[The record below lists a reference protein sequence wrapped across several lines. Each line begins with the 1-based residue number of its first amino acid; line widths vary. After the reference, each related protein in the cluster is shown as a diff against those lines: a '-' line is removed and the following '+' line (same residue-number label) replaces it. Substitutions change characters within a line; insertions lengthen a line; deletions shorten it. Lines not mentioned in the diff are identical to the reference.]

1 LKKFKKNLLE
11 EGLVDEAIKLSN
23 HQKDEITT
31 PALRAVS
38 NFVTF
43 EETRDYLV
51 KHGIIE
57 PLIVQAYSANRDN
70 QFYAAKSFNY
80 LSQNKNLRD
89 TLVSKGVLDV
99 LKILINNKDSEIQD
113 EAIDALEEFKDILIQ
128 QEKEARERAG
138 KKEKESTEKK
148 KNQKKHKKKEKL

>member
-1 LKKFKKNLLE
+1 
-11 EGLVDEAIKLSN
+11 
-23 HQKDEITT
+23 
-31 PALRAVS
+31 LRAVS

-43 EETRDYLV
+43 EDTRDYLV

-80 LSQNKNLRD
+80 LSQNKNLRG

-99 LKILINNKDSEIQD
+99 LKILINNKDAEIQD

-128 QEKEARERAG
+128 QEKEARERAA
-138 KKEKESTEKK
+138 KKEKDIQDKKKPEKTQEEKEAMRKLVEGTTIDRKESKKTLNVEKK
-148 KNQKKHKKKEKL
+148 RI